1 MKNIIESSLKRKI
14 LVLDGAT
21 GTELQKHGMPNG
33 VSPEKWCLD
42 NPHILIKVHTDYIN
56 AGADIIYTC
65 TFGANQ
71 KKLSQYH
78 LKDAPRINERLAKI
92 ARAAAPSKIL
102 VAGDIGPTGHFIE
115 PFGGLKFET
124 AINIFK
130 EQIRGLLHGGVDMFV
145 IETMMDIQEARAA
158 LIAVKELTSKFTIVT
173 MTYESQG
180 RTLNGND
187 PASALIT
194 LQSLGADAV
203 GCNCSTGPQDMLK
216 FIRLMKPLAK
226 IPLAAKPN
234 AGIPKLIQDKT
245 FFNMQPKEFARV
257 AKKLALTGVN
267 MLGGC
272 CGTTPAHIL
281 ALKNT
286 IHELKPVNPLIK
298 SLSALS
304 SARGAIVLKKDKNII
319 TVGERINPTGK
330 KDFQKE
336 LLSGKMTMLRQF
348 AITQEKNGAS
358 ILDVNVG
365 APGLDEKITLPKAV
379 STLALTTSLPLCI
392 DSSSIK
398 AMEEALKIY
407 PGRALINSISGEK
420 KKMRPL
426 FRLAKKYGA
435 MFILLPLTGKTLP
448 HSFAYRKKII
458 KTIFKKAL
466 QAGFQ
471 KEDIVVDALAM
482 AISCNP
488 GAAQE
493 TLKTIAWCAKTL
505 ECNTIVGLSNISFG
519 MPRRQLINA
528 SFLSLAKT
536 QGLTLAIADP
546 AHNKIKTNKLAVEL
560 LLNKNGPTKKF
571 IDYYSK
577 RKTIPVKKE
586 KNIPDESKI
595 FTAILEGNKEEILPL
610 IDQALGNGMNPLK
623 LMQDI
628 MIKAIIE
635 VGERYKNKEYFL
647 PQLIASAETMKRGI
661 KRLQPLLNEKESQK
675 TKKGTIL
682 LATVEGDIHDIGK
695 NIVALMLKNHGFE
708 IIDMGKDVPAE
719 KIIEKAKYYKPEII
733 GLSAL
738 MTTTMINMKKV
749 IDKAKHEQIK
759 SKFLIGGAV
768 VTRHFADSLHC
779 AYAKDSV
786 EAVQT
791 AEKIIHSC

>member
-1 MKNIIESSLKRKI
+1 MNNAIESFLKRKI

-21 GTELQKHGMPNG
+21 GTELHKHGMPNG

-42 NPHILIKVHTDYIN
+42 HPHILLKVHTDYVN

-71 KKLSQYH
+71 KKLSQYR
-78 LKDAPRINERLAKI
+78 LKDTTRINERLAKI
-92 ARAAAPSKIL
+92 ARRAAPSKIL

-115 PFGGLKFET
+115 PFGSLKFKT

-130 EQIRGLLHGGVDMFV
+130 EQIRGLLGGGVDMFV

-158 LIAVKELTSKFTIVT
+158 LIAVKELTNKFTIVT

-216 FIRLMKPLAK
+216 LVRRMKPLAK

-234 AGIPKLIQDKT
+234 AGIPKLIQGKT
-245 FFNMQPKEFARV
+245 FFDMQPREFARF
-257 AKKLALTGVN
+257 AKKLALAGAN

-272 CGTTPAHIL
+272 CGTTPEHIL
-281 ALKNT
+281 ALKNA
-286 IHELKPVNPLIK
+286 IHELKPINPLIK

-304 SARGAIVLKKDKNII
+304 SARGTIVLKKDKNII

-336 LLSGKMTMLRQF
+336 LLSGKMAILRQL

-365 APGLDEKITLPKAV
+365 APGLDEKVILPKAV

-426 FRLAKKYGA
+426 LRLAGKYGA

-448 HSFAYRKKII
+448 HSFAGRKKII

-466 QAGFQ
+466 QTGFQ
-471 KEDIVVDALAM
+471 KEDIVIDALAM
-482 AISCNP
+482 TISCNP
-488 GAAQE
+488 DAARE

-505 ECNTIVGLSNISFG
+505 KCNTIVGLSNISFG
-519 MPRRQLINA
+519 MPQRRLINA

-546 AHNKIKTNKLAVEL
+546 DHRKIKTDKLAIEL
-560 LLNKNGPTKKF
+560 LLNKKGAAKKF
-571 IDYYSK
+571 IGYYSK
-577 RKTIPVKKE
+577 RKITSVKKE
-586 KNIPDESKI
+586 KNIPDENKI
-595 FTAILEGNKEEILPL
+595 FTAILEGNKEEILQI
-610 IDQALGNGMNPLK
+610 IDQALKNGAHPLK
-623 LMQDI
+623 LMQDV

-635 VGERYKNKEYFL
+635 VGDRYKNKEYFL

-661 KRLQPLLNEKESQK
+661 KRLQPLLDGKESRK

-749 IDKAKHEQIK
+749 IDKAKHEQIE

-786 EAVQT
+786 EAVQA

>member
-1 MKNIIESSLKRKI
+1 MKNTIESSLKRKI

-33 VSPEKWCLD
+33 VPPEKWCLD

-78 LKDAPRINERLAKI
+78 LKDASRINERLAKI
-92 ARAAAPSKIL
+92 ARKAAPSKIL

-245 FFNMQPKEFARV
+245 FFDMQPKEFARF
-257 AKKLALTGVN
+257 AKKLALAGVN

-336 LLSGKMTMLRQF
+336 LLTGKMTMLRQF

-365 APGLDEKITLPKAV
+365 APGLDENITLPKAV

-448 HSFAYRKKII
+448 HSFACRKKII

-466 QAGFQ
+466 QTGFQ

-488 GAAQE
+488 CAAQE

-661 KRLQPLLNEKESQK
+661 KRLQPLLNEKESRK